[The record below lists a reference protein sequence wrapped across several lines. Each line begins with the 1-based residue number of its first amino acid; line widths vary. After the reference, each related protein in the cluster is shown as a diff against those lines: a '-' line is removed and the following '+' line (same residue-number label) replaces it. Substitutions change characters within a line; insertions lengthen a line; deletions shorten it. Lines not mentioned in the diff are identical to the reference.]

1 MYISSSSSSPQLP
14 LKAAATI
21 GDVLV
26 LIREDDGC
34 FEDDDTEHDDEDE
47 LDFIGGGCWCCTGD
61 VSLAV
66 GG

>member
-1 MYISSSSSSPQLP
+1 MYISSSPQLP

-21 GDVLV
+21 GDVFV

-47 LDFIGGGCWCCTGD
+47 LDFIGGAGCTGD

>member
-1 MYISSSSSSPQLP
+1 MYISSSPQLP

-21 GDVLV
+21 GDALV
-26 LIREDDGC
+26 LIREDDGY
-34 FEDDDTEHDDEDE
+34 FEDDETEHDVEDE
-47 LDFIGGGCWCCTGD
+47 LDFIVGAGCTDD